1 MSAMRF
7 PPYINLLHALNL
19 TIKME
24 GEADSWTGDPAGI
37 WALLWVHS
45 GLFNTIVNKYGCMV
59 HHYGKVLD

>member
-1 MSAMRF
+1 MRF

-37 WALLWVHS
+37 WALLWVYS
-45 GLFNTIVNKYGCMV
+45 GLFNTIVNKFGQ
-59 HHYGKVLD
+59 D